1 MKGRARFRLGKEPP
15 NESSEN
21 AADDSE
27 HCRHDQPHTL
37 CARHDCAG
45 DQTDNETNNDVP
57 NNMYHRFLRLDVRE
71 ITRPA
76 RH

>member
-1 MKGRARFRLGKEPP
+1 MKGRAWLWFGKEPP
-15 NESSEN
+15 HESTDN
-21 AADDSE
+21 AANDPE
-27 HCRHDQPHTL
+27 QRRHDQPHTL